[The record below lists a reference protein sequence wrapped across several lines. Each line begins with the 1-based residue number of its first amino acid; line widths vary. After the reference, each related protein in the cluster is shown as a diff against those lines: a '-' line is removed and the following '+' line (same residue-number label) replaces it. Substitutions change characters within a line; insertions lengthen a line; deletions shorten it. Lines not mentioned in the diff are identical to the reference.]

1 MADGSVCVICLRS
14 AYDEAIGVV
23 RPLPLDK
30 PAGERKKGPKTKRE
44 TGLAGGMGEAAEG
57 RDLDVGPVTKRVK
70 RNKGRRATR
79 ARKAG

>member
-30 PAGERKKGPKTKRE
+30 PAGERKKAPRTKRE
-44 TGLAGGMGEAAEG
+44 TGLAGGMGEPAEG
-57 RDLDVGPVTKRVK
+57 HDYVKPVTRRVK
-70 RNKGRRATR
+70 RNKGRRAPR
-79 ARKAG
+79 ARRAG